1 MISDE
6 KIGFIKGNV
15 YDDKALRLH
24 HSPNN
29 VLLHQSED
37 MIGIVEASADDRP
50 PAVDPEDHQ
59 YKVEKLIRKRRK
71 GRKVQYWV
79 KWLGY
84 PDSENTWE
92 VQQDIDPEIVAAF
105 NASSVVGS

>member
-1 MISDE
+1 LFSDE
-6 KIGFIKGNV
+6 KFGSVKGNI
-15 YDDKALRLH
+15 YDDGTLRLN
-24 HSPNN
+24 HSPHGA
-29 VLLHQSED
+29 LLHQSED
-37 MIGIVEASADDRP
+37 MMGMVESANNRP
-50 PAVDPEDHQ
+50 PAVDPEDQQ

-92 VQQDIDPEIVAAF
+92 AQQDIDPEIVAAF
-105 NASSVVGS
+105 NASFVDGL

>member
-1 MISDE
+1 MC
-6 KIGFIKGNV
+6 
-15 YDDKALRLH
+15 DDKVLRLNYSAH
-24 HSPNN
+24 GA
-29 VLLHQSED
+29 LLHQSED
-37 MIGIVEASADDRP
+37 MIGIVEASAIDRP
-50 PAVDPEDHQ
+50 PAVDPEDNQ

-92 VQQDIDPEIVAAF
+92 AQQDIDPEIVAAF
-105 NASSVVGS
+105 NASSVDGL